1 MGVLVTATSA
11 LEVTVERIK
20 EYCNIE
26 QDIRCKHVASRECLD
41 IDP

>member
-11 LEVTVERIK
+11 LEVTIVAVERIK

-26 QDIRCKHVASRECLD
+26 QEVRRKHVALREFL
-41 IDP
+41 